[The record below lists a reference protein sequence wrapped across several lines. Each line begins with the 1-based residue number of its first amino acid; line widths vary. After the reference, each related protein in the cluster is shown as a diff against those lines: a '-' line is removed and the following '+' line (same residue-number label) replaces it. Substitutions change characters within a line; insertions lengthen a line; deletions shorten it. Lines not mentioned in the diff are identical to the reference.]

1 MKKLFLILAMLFSTL
16 GTYSQ
21 ELVIPFNDLPNRTKS
36 FLLKYYN
43 DTKYANPL
51 YFVEYD
57 GYYNNKVDGFVVKFE
72 NGTVIDFEKN
82 GSLESIYTGVADTI
96 TPEILPKKIRKSF
109 KKINPRNRPIVGLS
123 IDRDG
128 FITEYEIEIS
138 SGVEIIIN
146 TKGNIK

>member
-21 ELVIPFNDLPNRTKS
+21 EVVIPFNDLPNRTKS

-43 DTKYANPL
+43 DTKYSNPL

-96 TPEILPKKIRKSF
+96 TPEILPNKVRKSF
-109 KKINPRNRPIVGLS
+109 KKINPRNYPIVELS

-128 FITEYEIEIS
+128 FITKYEIEIS